1 MTKIALTA
9 VTAGALSAAA
19 LLLAPAAAAPVRPVQ
34 RRADGQPTQGRRLHR
49 HRQQSRRRPGRP
61 VHRGRGPCRPDL
73 RPVGFRNTRS
83 PGRHP
88 HHRHRQDRIRRPRLL
103 SSHAPQGAISRRC
116 CPAAIALSCRAADYG
131 LRRVC
136 WVTTAA
142 PHRSSQSSPMQ
153 SNAHQQNMS
162 HRYVKPDQ
170 HPDLRSRLCSKSTD
184 RNLLAGRDVI
194 GPMEHRRRPMNRIV
208 SSAVLPDKQP
218 RTHPAGAA
226 HPLARGRSTKRVPSF
241 PVKNWR

>member
-103 SSHAPQGAISRRC
+103 SSHAPRGAISRRC

-142 PHRSSQSSPMQ
+142 PHRSSQSSPMH
-153 SNAHQQNMS
+153 SNAHQQNMP

-184 RNLLAGRDVI
+184 RNLFAGRDVI

-208 SSAVLPDKQP
+208 SSAVLPDKHAADSP
-218 RTHPAGAA
+218 GRHGTSIGAWQI
-226 HPLARGRSTKRVPSF
+226 
-241 PVKNWR
+241 N